1 MLSHLVVAALLAS
14 VINAEGKCMPDQ
26 FQVDIL
32 GKVAQDNQGQAIVFE
47 LAGVFAA
54 DYKANKEVIIEFVF
68 SEGKLLGNYLYLRT
82 SVSY

>member
-14 VINAEGKCMPDQ
+14 VVNAESKCMPDQ